1 MWIYTSDSEF
11 AMQDERDWK
20 KTREENLNELINP
33 WNAAKYLDGLQKGDL
48 VQLAGV
54 GRGLHQV
61 QDAGQPALDD
71 EAVLLLQ
78 PTKPRVP

>member
-1 MWIYTSDSEF
+1 MNI
-11 AMQDERDWK
+11 R
-20 KTREENLNELINP
+20 INS
-33 WNAAKYLDGLQKGDL
+33 WRYLDGLQEGDL

-54 GRGLHQV
+54 GRSLHQV
-61 QDAGQPALDD
+61 QDAGQPALDN

>member
-1 MWIYTSDSEF
+1 MNI
-11 AMQDERDWK
+11 K
-20 KTREENLNELINP
+20 INSRR
-33 WNAAKYLDGLQKGDL
+33 YLDGLQEGDL

-54 GRGLHQV
+54 GRSLHQV
-61 QDAGQPALDD
+61 QDPGQPALDD